1 MVGTRYATAGAR
13 AGAGLALS
21 ACALGGSDPEAA
33 GTDGEPTPAAFAEPG
48 SGVPP
53 SQAPEGPPD
62 LPVNPFAPAALN
74 NLAIEHAERG
84 DLGKAQELLER
95 AAKLD
100 PDNED
105 IAANLADIRQMRES
119 LASPGPS
126 SGGASASQT
135 PGYADYD
142 DDGKYGD
149 PESRGAGMMPPPPP
163 RW

>member
-1 MVGTRYATAGAR
+1 MVSRGYGTAGAL
-13 AGAGLALS
+13 AGAVLALS
-21 ACALGGSDPEAA
+21 ACALGGSGPDTAEAD
-33 GTDGEPTPAAFAEPG
+33 GTPTPAAFAEPG
-48 SGVPP
+48 SAVPP

-62 LPVNPFAPAALN
+62 LPVNPFDPAALN

-105 IAANLADIRQMRES
+105 IAANLADIRRMRES
-119 LASPGPS
+119 VASPGPS
-126 SGGASASQT
+126 SGGSSAASQT

-142 DDGKYGD
+142 DYGD
-149 PESRGAGMMPPPPP
+149 PASRGAGMMPPPPP